1 MESPAQ
7 DRGKFREAAVDLIAG
22 SLGGVANVYVGQSL
36 DTVKVKMQT
45 FPHLYTNMFDC
56 FRATFREGGLRAL
69 YAGTVPS
76 LAANIAE
83 NSVLFAAY
91 GVCQKAVA
99 WAVDAPVHKPCAA
112 VRSPRSNHVRCI
124 SETLDHHLV
133 PIMSRT
139 QKTTSLHFHASSSH
153 L

>member
-1 MESPAQ
+1 MSGWSNDERRWGTETEPPTRYCA
-7 DRGKFREAAVDLIAG
+7 
-22 SLGGVANVYVGQSL
+22 GGVANVYVGQSL

-76 LAANIAE
+76 LAANVAA

-99 WAVDAPVHKPCAA
+99 WAVDAPVIQLPHSTPKIRDW
-112 VRSPRSNHVRCI
+112 VL
-124 SETLDHHLV
+124 ETTVTVQSLK
-133 PIMSRT
+133 SR
-139 QKTTSLHFHASSSH
+139 F
-153 L
+153 